1 MMGTENVWKEKAGLL
16 QRFLEL
22 TRRIADL
29 LAGENTAERM
39 NELGD
44 MVDARSQ
51 LIEAVSR
58 LHKTESAEAGPSDD
72 EEKQKWLCSELLSQ
86 IQEMEEKNMEAMLLI
101 LKEYKER
108 MRSNRQSRD
117 TIGAYSRQMQ
127 EIALEGTVFNQTK

>member
-1 MMGTENVWKEKAGLL
+1 MDTENVWKEKAGLL

-44 MVDARSQ
+44 MVDARSR

-127 EIALEGTVFNQTK
+127 EITLEGTVFNQTK

>member
-1 MMGTENVWKEKAGLL
+1 MGTENVWKEKAGLL